1 VLRWACDEQTLAV
14 SVGDGFG
21 ALRQRDVLDNLRRA
35 RSERGRPRARSGDEM
50 AGAGL
55 GLYLVLANVASLIV
69 NVTPG
74 HRTEVV
80 CLFDRAGIGR
90 RAVTSG
96 VRSLHVFEAAS

>member
-1 VLRWACDEQTLAV
+1 MLRWACDEQTLAV

-35 RSERGRPRARSGDEM
+35 RSERGRPRAVDET

-80 CLFDRAGIGR
+80 CLFDRAGTGR
-90 RAVTSG
+90 RAVTG
-96 VRSLHVFEAAS
+96 NVRSLHVFEAAS